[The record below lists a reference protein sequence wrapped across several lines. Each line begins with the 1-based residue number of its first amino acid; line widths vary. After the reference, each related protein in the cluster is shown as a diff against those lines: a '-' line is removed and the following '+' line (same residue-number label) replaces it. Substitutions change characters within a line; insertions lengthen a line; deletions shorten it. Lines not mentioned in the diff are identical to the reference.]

1 MANVIVGWENATT
14 ALCGMKAKAQ
24 FLKERSERDCAWQ
37 VEVAESAQSGVCV
50 RRSEKA
56 AQIEKAVQE
65 NGRGKLKK
73 RGARVVYLAWARTEE
88 KGSDAAI

>member
-1 MANVIVGWENATT
+1 LDTSTRKDDFE
-14 ALCGMKAKAQ
+14 

-37 VEVAESAQSGVCV
+37 VKVAETAKSGVCV

-73 RGARVVYLAWARTEE
+73 RGARVVYLAWVRTEE
-88 KGSDAAI
+88 KGPDAAI